1 MIFASLHSISKLT
14 RIHHAQGRLIQ
25 NIHTDGKVLLRIP
38 QQLIGAETANIDDI
52 QAELHLMGVDYIPEK
67 LQDIFER
74 TSGEFDFLTDIKTTR
89 FTLQIELSRGEEK
102 AYLNIIPPMEEDEP
116 LTLEFIIRE
125 LKEKNILQG
134 IKNKTIEKMIAE
146 KIYYEPLIIASGKE
160 TVKGRDGFPE
170 LLFLPEKLRP
180 APGTKV
186 NLREVPVL
194 QKVQEG
200 QELIRIETATM
211 GEDGYTIT
219 GKLIS
224 STPGKQYRIRP
235 GRNTRYNPEGT
246 HIIATKSGVV
256 CINNDNISVEKLKV
270 IEKVDASTG
279 HVRFDGIVS
288 IRGNVSDRCS
298 VEAVRID
305 IGGSVGKAR
314 LRSIGEIRVSQGLK
328 GAVVQCGSTLLANNM
343 TDTQASVGNH
353 ALIDEFVVNSKIYC
367 GSTLEILSANGY
379 VSGGVLQAGNLIRL
393 PNVGAPGTDEPNE
406 DGEFPEKELPQ
417 TILDVGISL
426 KNRKQFNE
434 LEKLA
439 QESLHFLQDDLE
451 QINTILNELQ
461 KIGWDETKINTLTEL
476 ESKANKNV
484 SNAFSNLRKR
494 EVQDEINLLNKN
506 TNGGVV
512 FITGKIPAGTAINVR
527 RSRYNVLSRTTD
539 KAYSFGDNGIQAAP
553 TKELLKLYQGH
564 FLKLPV

>member
-1 MIFASLHSISKLT
+1 MPKADLYKISI
-14 RIHHAQGRLIQ
+14 
-25 NIHTDGKVLLRIP
+25 TDGKVLLRIP

-160 TVKGRDGFPE
+160 TVQGRDGFPE

-343 TDTQASVGNH
+343 TDTQASVGDH
-353 ALIDEFVVNSKIYC
+353 AMIDEFVVNSKIYC

-451 QINTILNELQ
+451 QINTILKELQ

-494 EVQDEINLLNKN
+494 EVQDEINVLNKN

>member
-1 MIFASLHSISKLT
+1 MPKADLYKISI
-14 RIHHAQGRLIQ
+14 
-25 NIHTDGKVLLRIP
+25 TDGKVLLRIP

-160 TVKGRDGFPE
+160 TVQGRDGFPE

>member
-1 MIFASLHSISKLT
+1 MPKADLYKISI
-14 RIHHAQGRLIQ
+14 
-25 NIHTDGKVLLRIP
+25 TDGKVLLRIP

-160 TVKGRDGFPE
+160 TVQGRDGFPE
-170 LLFLPEKLRP
+170 LLFIPEKLRP

-200 QELIRIETATM
+200 QELIRIEKATM

-367 GSTLEILSANGY
+367 GSTLEIISANGY

-451 QINTILNELQ
+451 QINTILKELQ

-494 EVQDEINLLNKN
+494 EVQDEINVLNNN

>member
-1 MIFASLHSISKLT
+1 
-14 RIHHAQGRLIQ
+14 
-25 NIHTDGKVLLRIP
+25 
-38 QQLIGAETANIDDI
+38 
-52 QAELHLMGVDYIPEK
+52 
-67 LQDIFER
+67 
-74 TSGEFDFLTDIKTTR
+74 
-89 FTLQIELSRGEEK
+89 
-102 AYLNIIPPMEEDEP
+102 
-116 LTLEFIIRE
+116 
-125 LKEKNILQG
+125 
-134 IKNKTIEKMIAE
+134 
-146 KIYYEPLIIASGKE
+146 
-160 TVKGRDGFPE
+160 
-170 LLFLPEKLRP
+170 
-180 APGTKV
+180 
-186 NLREVPVL
+186 
-194 QKVQEG
+194 
-200 QELIRIETATM
+200 
-211 GEDGYTIT
+211 
-219 GKLIS
+219 
-224 STPGKQYRIRP
+224 
-235 GRNTRYNPEGT
+235 
-246 HIIATKSGVV
+246 
-256 CINNDNISVEKLKV
+256 
-270 IEKVDASTG
+270 
-279 HVRFDGIVS
+279 
-288 IRGNVSDRCS
+288 
-298 VEAVRID
+298 
-305 IGGSVGKAR
+305 
-314 LRSIGEIRVSQGLK
+314 
-328 GAVVQCGSTLLANNM
+328 M
-343 TDTQASVGNH
+343 TDTQASVGDH
-353 ALIDEFVVNSKIYC
+353 AMIDEFVVNSKIYC

-393 PNVGAPGTDEPNE
+393 PNVGLPGTDEPNE

-451 QINTILNELQ
+451 QINTILEELQ

-494 EVQDEINLLNKN
+494 EVQDEINVLNKN

>member
-1 MIFASLHSISKLT
+1 MPKADLYKISI
-14 RIHHAQGRLIQ
+14 
-25 NIHTDGKVLLRIP
+25 TDGKVLLRIP

-160 TVKGRDGFPE
+160 TVQGRDGFPE

-379 VSGGVLQAGNLIRL
+379 VSGGVLQAGNLICL

-494 EVQDEINLLNKN
+494 EVQDEINLLNNN

>member
-1 MIFASLHSISKLT
+1 MPKADLYKISI
-14 RIHHAQGRLIQ
+14 
-25 NIHTDGKVLLRIP
+25 TDGKVLLRIP

-67 LQDIFER
+67 LQDIYER
-74 TSGEFDFLTDIKTTR
+74 TSGEFDFLTDFKTTS

-102 AYLNIIPPMEEDEP
+102 AYLNIIPPMEEEEP

-160 TVKGRDGFPE
+160 TVQGRDGFPE

-451 QINTILNELQ
+451 QINTILKELQ

-494 EVQDEINLLNKN
+494 EVQDEINVLNKN

>member
-1 MIFASLHSISKLT
+1 MPKADLYKISI
-14 RIHHAQGRLIQ
+14 
-25 NIHTDGKVLLRIP
+25 TDGKVLLRIP

-102 AYLNIIPPMEEDEP
+102 AYLNIIPPMEEEEP

-200 QELIRIETATM
+200 QELIRIEKATM

>member
-1 MIFASLHSISKLT
+1 MPKADLYKISI
-14 RIHHAQGRLIQ
+14 
-25 NIHTDGKVLLRIP
+25 TDGKVLLRIP

-160 TVKGRDGFPE
+160 TVQGRDGFPE

-434 LEKLA
+434 LEKIA

-451 QINTILNELQ
+451 QINTILEELQ

>member
-1 MIFASLHSISKLT
+1 MPKADLYKISI
-14 RIHHAQGRLIQ
+14 
-25 NIHTDGKVLLRIP
+25 TDGKVLLRIP

-102 AYLNIIPPMEEDEP
+102 AYLNIIPPMEEEEP

-160 TVKGRDGFPE
+160 TVQGRDGFPE

-353 ALIDEFVVNSKIYC
+353 ALIDEFIVNSKIYC

-451 QINTILNELQ
+451 QINTILKELQ

-494 EVQDEINLLNKN
+494 EVQDEINVLNKN

>member
-1 MIFASLHSISKLT
+1 MPKADLYKISI
-14 RIHHAQGRLIQ
+14 
-25 NIHTDGKVLLRIP
+25 TDGKVLLRIP

-102 AYLNIIPPMEEDEP
+102 AYLNIIPPMEEDDP
-116 LTLEFIIRE
+116 LTLEMIIRE

-146 KIYYEPLIIASGKE
+146 KIYYEPLIVASGKE
-160 TVKGRDGFPE
+160 TVQGRDGFPE

-328 GAVVQCGSTLLANNM
+328 GTVVQCGSTLLANNM
-343 TDTQASVGNH
+343 TDTQASVGDH
-353 ALIDEFVVNSKIYC
+353 AMIDEFVVNSKIYC

-393 PNVGAPGTDEPNE
+393 PNVGLPGTDEPNE

-451 QINTILNELQ
+451 QISTILEELQ

-494 EVQDEINLLNKN
+494 EVQDEINVLNKN

-564 FLKLPV
+564 FLKLAV

>member
-1 MIFASLHSISKLT
+1 MPKADLYKISI
-14 RIHHAQGRLIQ
+14 
-25 NIHTDGKVLLRIP
+25 TDGKVLLRIP
-38 QQLIGAETANIDDI
+38 QQLIGAKTANIDDI

-160 TVKGRDGFPE
+160 TVQGRDGFPE

-451 QINTILNELQ
+451 QINTILKELQ

-494 EVQDEINLLNKN
+494 EVQDEINVLNKN

>member
-1 MIFASLHSISKLT
+1 MPKADLYKISI
-14 RIHHAQGRLIQ
+14 
-25 NIHTDGKVLLRIP
+25 TDGKVLLRIP

-160 TVKGRDGFPE
+160 TVQGRDGFPE

-200 QELIRIETATM
+200 QELIRIEKATM

-235 GRNTRYNPEGT
+235 GRNTMYNPEGT

-393 PNVGAPGTDEPNE
+393 PNVGLPGTDEPNE

-451 QINTILNELQ
+451 QINTILKELQ

-494 EVQDEINLLNKN
+494 EVQDEINVLNKN

>member
-1 MIFASLHSISKLT
+1 MPKADLYKISI
-14 RIHHAQGRLIQ
+14 
-25 NIHTDGKVLLRIP
+25 TDGKVLLRIP

-451 QINTILNELQ
+451 QINTILEELQ

-494 EVQDEINLLNKN
+494 EVQDEINVLNKN

>member
-1 MIFASLHSISKLT
+1 MPKADLYKISI
-14 RIHHAQGRLIQ
+14 
-25 NIHTDGKVLLRIP
+25 TDGKVLLRIP

-67 LQDIFER
+67 LQDIYER
-74 TSGEFDFLTDIKTTR
+74 TSGEFDFLTDFKTTS
-89 FTLQIELSRGEEK
+89 FTLQIQLSKGEEK
-102 AYLNIIPPMEEDEP
+102 AYLNIIPPMEEDDP
-116 LTLEFIIRE
+116 LTLEMIIRE

-146 KIYYEPLIIASGKE
+146 KIYYEPLIVASGKE
-160 TVKGRDGFPE
+160 TVQGRDGFPE

-343 TDTQASVGNH
+343 TDTQASVGDH
-353 ALIDEFVVNSKIYC
+353 AMIDEFVVNSKIYC

-393 PNVGAPGTDEPNE
+393 PNVGLPGTDEPNE

-451 QINTILNELQ
+451 QINTILKELQ

-494 EVQDEINLLNKN
+494 EVQDEINVLNKN

>member
-1 MIFASLHSISKLT
+1 MPKADLYKISI
-14 RIHHAQGRLIQ
+14 
-25 NIHTDGKVLLRIP
+25 TDGKVLLRIP

-67 LQDIFER
+67 LQDIYER
-74 TSGEFDFLTDIKTTR
+74 TSGEFDFLTDFKTTS
-89 FTLQIELSRGEEK
+89 FTLQIQLSKGEEK
-102 AYLNIIPPMEEDEP
+102 AYLNIIPPMEEDDP
-116 LTLEFIIRE
+116 LTLEMIIRE

-146 KIYYEPLIIASGKE
+146 KIYYEPLIVASGKE
-160 TVKGRDGFPE
+160 TVQGRDGFPE

-328 GAVVQCGSTLLANNM
+328 GTVVQCGSTLLANNM
-343 TDTQASVGNH
+343 TDTQASVGDH
-353 ALIDEFVVNSKIYC
+353 AMIDEFVVNSKIYC

-393 PNVGAPGTDEPNE
+393 PNVGLPGTDEPNE

-451 QINTILNELQ
+451 QINTILEELQ

-494 EVQDEINLLNKN
+494 EVQDEINVLNKN

-512 FITGKIPAGTAINVR
+512 FITGKIPVGTAINVR

>member
-1 MIFASLHSISKLT
+1 MPKADLYKISI
-14 RIHHAQGRLIQ
+14 
-25 NIHTDGKVLLRIP
+25 TDGKVLLRIP

-160 TVKGRDGFPE
+160 TVQGRDGFPE

-343 TDTQASVGNH
+343 TDTQASVGDH
-353 ALIDEFVVNSKIYC
+353 AMIDEFVVNSKIYC

-379 VSGGVLQAGNLIRL
+379 VSGGVLQAGNLICL

-451 QINTILNELQ
+451 QINTILKELQ

-494 EVQDEINLLNKN
+494 EVQDEINVLNKN

>member
-1 MIFASLHSISKLT
+1 MPKADLYKISI
-14 RIHHAQGRLIQ
+14 
-25 NIHTDGKVLLRIP
+25 TDGKVLLRIP

-67 LQDIFER
+67 LQDIYER
-74 TSGEFDFLTDIKTTR
+74 TSGEFDFLTDFKTTS
-89 FTLQIELSRGEEK
+89 FTLQIQLSKGEEK
-102 AYLNIIPPMEEDEP
+102 AYLNIIPPMEEDDP
-116 LTLEFIIRE
+116 LTLEMIIRE

-146 KIYYEPLIIASGKE
+146 KIYYEPLIVASGKE
-160 TVKGRDGFPE
+160 TLQGRDGFPE

-224 STPGKQYRIRP
+224 STPGKQFRIRP

-328 GAVVQCGSTLLANNM
+328 GTVVQCGSTLLANNM
-343 TDTQASVGNH
+343 TDTQASVGDH
-353 ALIDEFVVNSKIYC
+353 AMIDEFVVNSKIYC

-451 QINTILNELQ
+451 QINTILEELQ

-494 EVQDEINLLNKN
+494 EVQDEINVLNKN

-564 FLKLPV
+564 FLKLSV

>member
-1 MIFASLHSISKLT
+1 MPKADLYKISI
-14 RIHHAQGRLIQ
+14 
-25 NIHTDGKVLLRIP
+25 TDGKVLLRIP

-67 LQDIFER
+67 LQDIYER
-74 TSGEFDFLTDIKTTR
+74 TSGEFDFLTDFKTTS
-89 FTLQIELSRGEEK
+89 FTLQIQLSKGEEK
-102 AYLNIIPPMEEDEP
+102 AYLNIIPPMEEDDP
-116 LTLEFIIRE
+116 LTLEMIIRE

-160 TVKGRDGFPE
+160 TVQGRDGFPE

-219 GKLIS
+219 GKLIN

-328 GAVVQCGSTLLANNM
+328 GTVVQCGSTLLANNM
-343 TDTQASVGNH
+343 TDTQASVGDH
-353 ALIDEFVVNSKIYC
+353 AMIDEFVVNSKIYC

-393 PNVGAPGTDEPNE
+393 PNVGLPGTDEPNE

-451 QINTILNELQ
+451 QISTILEELQ

-494 EVQDEINLLNKN
+494 EVQDEINVLNKN

>member
-1 MIFASLHSISKLT
+1 MPKADLYKISI
-14 RIHHAQGRLIQ
+14 
-25 NIHTDGKVLLRIP
+25 TDGKVLLRIP

-67 LQDIFER
+67 LQDIYER
-74 TSGEFDFLTDIKTTR
+74 TSGEFDFLTDFKTTS
-89 FTLQIELSRGEEK
+89 FTLQIQLSKGEEK
-102 AYLNIIPPMEEDEP
+102 AYLNIIPPMEEDDP
-116 LTLEFIIRE
+116 LTLEMIIRE

-146 KIYYEPLIIASGKE
+146 KIYYEPLIVASGKE
-160 TVKGRDGFPE
+160 TVQGRDGFPE

-328 GAVVQCGSTLLANNM
+328 GTVVQCGSTLLANNM
-343 TDTQASVGNH
+343 TDTQASVGDH
-353 ALIDEFVVNSKIYC
+353 AMIDEFVVNSKIYC

-393 PNVGAPGTDEPNE
+393 PNVGLPGTDEPNE

-451 QINTILNELQ
+451 QISTILEELQ

-494 EVQDEINLLNKN
+494 EVQDEINVLNKN

>member
-1 MIFASLHSISKLT
+1 MPKADLYKISI
-14 RIHHAQGRLIQ
+14 
-25 NIHTDGKVLLRIP
+25 TDGKVLLRIP

-116 LTLEFIIRE
+116 LTLEFIIRK

-160 TVKGRDGFPE
+160 TVQGRDGFPE

>member
-1 MIFASLHSISKLT
+1 MPKADLYKISI
-14 RIHHAQGRLIQ
+14 
-25 NIHTDGKVLLRIP
+25 TDGKVLLRIP

-74 TSGEFDFLTDIKTTR
+74 TSGEFDFLTDIKTTS

-160 TVKGRDGFPE
+160 TVQGRDGFPE

>member
-1 MIFASLHSISKLT
+1 MPKADLYKISI
-14 RIHHAQGRLIQ
+14 
-25 NIHTDGKVLLRIP
+25 TDGKVLLRIP

-67 LQDIFER
+67 LQDIYER
-74 TSGEFDFLTDIKTTR
+74 TSGEFDFLTDFKTTS
-89 FTLQIELSRGEEK
+89 FTLQIQLSKGEEK
-102 AYLNIIPPMEEDEP
+102 AYLNIIPPMEEDDP
-116 LTLEFIIRE
+116 LTLEMIIRE

-146 KIYYEPLIIASGKE
+146 KIYYEPLIVASGKE
-160 TVKGRDGFPE
+160 TVQGRDGFPE

-393 PNVGAPGTDEPNE
+393 PNVGLPGTDEPNE

-451 QINTILNELQ
+451 QINTILEELQ

-494 EVQDEINLLNKN
+494 EVQDEINVLNKN

>member
-1 MIFASLHSISKLT
+1 MPKADLYKISI
-14 RIHHAQGRLIQ
+14 
-25 NIHTDGKVLLRIP
+25 TDGKVLLRIP

-160 TVKGRDGFPE
+160 TVQGRDGFPE

-451 QINTILNELQ
+451 QINTILEELQ

-494 EVQDEINLLNKN
+494 EVQDEINVLNKN